1 MSVLDP
7 VRVLIVPGLHDSE
20 PGHWQSWL
28 QAQFRHS
35 LRVRQADWEQPDLQA
50 WSARIDATLASRPGS
65 RWIAVAH
72 SFGCLALAH
81 HLARQTGADRFGS
94 AGIRGALFVAPADP
108 DRFGVA
114 TALPSERLPVPSRLL
129 ASDTDPWMPAAAAR
143 TWASNWGSRF
153 INLGDV
159 GHINTASGF
168 GPLPQAKAIVADM
181 MRRLAGENRIAHAH
195 VAELSFSI

>member
-1 MSVLDP
+1 MAVHSP

-28 QAQFRHS
+28 QGQFRHS
-35 LRVRQADWEQPDLQA
+35 LRVRQVDWEHPDLEA
-50 WSARIDATLASRPGS
+50 WSDRIAATLRSRPGH

-81 HLARQTGADRFGS
+81 HLSRQRDNFTYGG

-108 DRFGVA
+108 
-114 TALPSERLPVPSRLL
+114 ERLGVSTAALAQRLRVPSRLI
-129 ASDTDPWMPAAAAR
+129 ASSTDPWMEAR
-143 TWASNWGSRF
+143 TAKAWASTWGSRF
-153 INLGDV
+153 ISLGDV
-159 GHINTASGF
+159 GHINPTSGF

-181 MRRLAGENRIAHAH
+181 IRRLAGENRIDHAH
-195 VAELSFSI
+195 PAELSFSI